1 MPTAPL
7 DNPSE
12 YLFRGSPLYRI
23 NKFGEKED
31 LWVEPGKYIP
41 RPKHTNHTFY
51 GDPGRFLFAAIN
63 KLHAI
68 AYAAF
73 KDRAGVAMSIGPGC
87 QKALFL
93 PFVFLDNYAN
103 GNANSFDDINNKP
116 GILQKVSSE
125 NFKGV
130 FSPEQLDDFKRPKP
144 GEEPGEYA
152 SEDEKGV
159 RVLRAWDRISADYA
173 IRQGVQVFVIYP
185 REKNEEDCHSIR
197 KLMIEGN
204 YEPRLMAKLINE
216 DKVLSYINARKFYRD
231 CPKARWEAL
240 AEIMPEIKPYR
251 SPMPPSTPSHPQTP
265 GPPETRPRVRG
276 NSGAGAPSPFPS

>member
-12 YLFRGSPLYRI
+12 YLFRGSPPYRI

-31 LWVEPGKYIP
+31 LWVEPGKYIL
-41 RPKHTNHTFY
+41 RLKHTNHTFC
-51 GDPGRFLFAAIN
+51 GDAGQFIFAAIN

-73 KDRAGVAMSIGPGC
+73 KDRAGVAMSIGLGC
-87 QKALFL
+87 QKALSL

-103 GNANSFDDINNKP
+103 GNANPFDDINNKP

-130 FSPEQLDDFKRPKP
+130 FPPERLDDFGRPKL
-144 GEEPGEYA
+144 GEEPGECA

-159 RVLRAWDRISADYA
+159 KVLQAWDRISADYA

-204 YEPRLMAKLINE
+204 YEPRLMAELIEKNLLHYVNWRE
-216 DKVLSYINARKFYRD
+216 CYQDV
-231 CPKARWEAL
+231 PKARWEAL
-240 AEIMPEIKPYR
+240 AKLITIKPYP

-265 GPPETRPRVRG
+265 GPPETRPHVRG
-276 NSGAGAPSPFPS
+276 NSGAGAPGPFPS